1 MTLTQAQRESWRQNG
16 FLAIEGFVSDAACDA
31 LIAEAERLID
41 GFDPGS
47 VRSIFSTTQQTEL
60 TDAYFLDSGDRIGFF
75 FEEGAFDQ
83 RGELIVDKH
92 LAINKIGHAQ
102 HDLNPVFSTFSRD
115 SRLAAL
121 ADALGF
127 ADPRLLQ
134 SMYIFKQPFIGGE
147 VVAHQDATF
156 LYTEPLSVTGF
167 WFALQ
172 DATVDNGCLEAL
184 PGGHRLPLHQ
194 IFKRDGKGG
203 VVMETADPRP
213 LPTDGFVPLEAPK
226 GTLIVLN
233 GLLPH
238 RSRPNGSA
246 RSRHAY
252 TLHIVEGGA
261 DYPSYNWLQR
271 SAEFPARGFA

>member
-1 MTLTQAQRESWRQNG
+1 M
-16 FLAIEGFVSDAACDA
+16 
-31 LIAEAERLID
+31 AEADRLID

-60 TDAYFLDSGDRIGFF
+60 TDAYFLESGDRIRFF
-75 FEEGAFDQ
+75 FEEGAFGPD
-83 RGELIVDKH
+83 GTLTVDKH

-102 HDLNPVFSTFSRD
+102 HDLNPVFSSFSRD
-115 SRLAAL
+115 SRLAGL
-121 ADALGF
+121 ADALGL

-134 SMYIFKQPFIGGE
+134 SMYIFKQPHIGGE

-156 LYTEPLSVTGF
+156 LYTEPLSVIGF

-172 DATVDNGCLEAL
+172 DATVDNGCLEAI

-203 VVMETADPRP
+203 VVMETLDPTP

-226 GTLIVLN
+226 GTLIVLH

-238 RSRPNGSA
+238 RSRPNLSA

-252 TLHIVEGGA
+252 TLHLVDGGA
-261 DYPSYNWLQR
+261 DYPAFNWLQR
-271 SAEFPARGFA
+271 APDFPARGFA